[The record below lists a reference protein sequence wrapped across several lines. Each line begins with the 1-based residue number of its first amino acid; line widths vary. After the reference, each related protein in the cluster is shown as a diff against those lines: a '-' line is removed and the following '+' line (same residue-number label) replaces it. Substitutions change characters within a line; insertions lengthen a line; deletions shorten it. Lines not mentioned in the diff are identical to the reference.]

1 MTWHFNIRKANNF
14 TCKAL
19 KTVVVV
25 PPCDLL
31 CSKVITHGLT
41 KKTVTSH
48 ESQSIEV
55 VELEPIE
62 PQEVKPSEKEKHL
75 CLVFFV
81 SFLSPS
87 IFFGGKYKTTHWKLR
102 LITFKQIDTLGK

>member
-1 MTWHFNIRKANNF
+1 MTSLHQFKVSTLWHFNIRKANNF

-75 CLVFFV
+75 CLFFFCV
-81 SFLSPS
+81 
-87 IFFGGKYKTTHWKLR
+87 IFKSKYIFWW
-102 LITFKQIDTLGK
+102 